1 MDLNMKSLV
10 QFAPINFLSV
20 SEYALWKK
28 PVVAGINTNLR
39 VVSHLYLA
47 KITRLNTQKEEIRF
61 TLGIRSFSPNASLS

>member
-28 PVVAGINTNLR
+28 PVYGRYKHEPQSRKSFISNT
-39 VVSHLYLA
+39 
-47 KITRLNTQKEEIRF
+47 T
-61 TLGIRSFSPNASLS
+61 